1 MNMLEKCPNL
11 KELKRMLAAAIQL
24 EHVTIPPYMTALY
37 SIHPETNIEAVEI
50 IRAVLVEEMLHMTL
64 AANLLNS
71 IGGRPNLLADQFVV
85 NYPAKLPDGEK
96 DFEVHIAKFDQENL
110 KTFLKIERPSHTNF
124 ENHDSSLPKGCF
136 KKNNVISGALA
147 STFMEIEGKK
157 HSFYSIGDFYEAI
170 LDAMRVLETRAY
182 KNGESIFIKDS
193 SSQINS
199 KYFYSGG
206 GKIIKVTG
214 LDTAIKAIRLIQ
226 EQGEGYDKGI
236 FDEDGEIS
244 HYYRFHQLKKR
255 KFYRSDDK
263 PGKPTGKTI
272 KIDWNAV
279 YNMIKNPK
287 VAMFDSSSELYAA
300 AKKFNVHYRN
310 ILVQINKAYNGQQHL
325 LLDAIP
331 LMFRLKECAVSLMRN
346 PIHRKHSCFGGP
358 TFEISNTTVEAETNF
373 HE

>member
-11 KELKRMLAAAIQL
+11 SELKRMLAAAIQL

-71 IGGRPNLLADQFVV
+71 IGGHPNLLDDKFVV

-96 DFEVHIAKFDQENL
+96 YVTVSIAKFDPSNL
-110 KTFLKIERPSHTNF
+110 NVFLQIERPSDTNF

-157 HSFYSIGDFYEAI
+157 HYFYTIGDFYEAI
-170 LDAMRVLETRAY
+170 LDAMKVLEAQAL
-182 KNGESIFIKDS
+182 KNGESIFIKNS
-193 SSQINS
+193 RSQINS

-236 FDEDGEIS
+236 FDKDGEIS
-244 HYYRFHQLKKR
+244 HYYRFDQLKKKR
-255 KFYRSDDK
+255 FYHSDDE

-279 YNMIKNPK
+279 YNMIPNPK
-287 VAMFDSSSELYAA
+287 VAMFDSSSELCTA
-300 AKKFNVHYRN
+300 AKSFNAHYRK
-310 ILVQINKAYNGQQHL
+310 ILVLINRAYNGQQHL

-331 LMFRLKECAVSLMRN
+331 HMFRLKEYAVSLMRN
-346 PIHRKHSCFGGP
+346 PIHRKHSYFGGP
-358 TFEISNTTVEAETNF
+358 TFEINITRVEAETNF